1 MRLELEVV
9 EVVVEVV
16 ESKSLVCLIAIIA
29 SSGMTSPRL
38 TSGIKASNR

>member
-1 MRLELEVV
+1 MLLEVV
-9 EVVVEVV
+9 ELVVEVV
-16 ESKSLVCLIAIIA
+16 ESKSLVCLIAIIG